1 VGVTANARSRRR
13 WFGALCLLTA
23 LVMLIAGETLL
34 SGKLGG
40 VALICYWLG
49 CFVLTAIAAG
59 AALIDASRVRREQ
72 RDEHRALIES
82 TIQEIER
89 EKRSRKEAKS

>member
-1 VGVTANARSRRR
+1 VIANAKSRRR

-23 LVMLIAGETLL
+23 LVMLVAGETLL

-40 VALICYWLG
+40 VTLIGYWLG

-59 AALIDASRVRREQ
+59 VALIDASRMRREQ

-82 TIQEIER
+82 TLQAIEQQ
-89 EKRSRKEAKS
+89 KRSRKDAKG